1 MRLTL
6 IARCL
11 AATFVLGGFAAAQS
25 LQPVAAN
32 SGSRPDVG
40 FEFDRALRAVSYVQE
55 TPPDPSA
62 PGITDPIADAADPM
76 AETDPMGET
85 DTDPM
90 ADETDP
96 LAADTLS
103 DAVNCCPR
111 CHCMCCMCPE
121 PAKPCDPCPRVNN
134 LNPAWNLVL
143 GGWVTMDS
151 LYNSARPIAPG
162 TPFFLAP
169 EAIFNEDTFDIHARQ
184 TTIYLAAQGPQIGK
198 YVAGGLIMFNL
209 YNDSLIV
216 DRYGFLP
223 YQAWGELKN
232 EDWRFAGGLQM
243 DIFAPVL
250 PTVLPFSY
258 LAASGN
264 TGVYR
269 GQFRAE
275 RFYHPSTNEQITLTV
290 GISDANPTYLNED
303 ILTEDNGWPNMEG
316 RAAWAVGALK
326 QEGLAAVRPFEVG
339 VSGFVGEI
347 RTTQIVVNQVIDN
360 TWGLAGDFRWRV
372 NQKWGF
378 QGEIFTGQGLGT
390 YGGGIM
396 QTVNSDTFEAIESS
410 GAWGEFYYYC
420 HPCIH
425 THMGYGI
432 DNPNDADLAPTQV
445 SRNDTIFGNV
455 IWDVT
460 KSFRLASELTYR
472 TTDYLV
478 LPDNEGFGIHW
489 QMQWKF

>member
-1 MRLTL
+1 MRLSL

-11 AATFVLGGFAAAQS
+11 AASFILGGFAAAQS

-32 SGSRPDVG
+32 SGNRPDLG
-40 FEFDRALRAVSYVQE
+40 FEFYQALRSVNYLQE
-55 TPPDPSA
+55 MPPDPAA
-62 PGITDPIADAADPM
+62 PGITDPMADAADPLG
-76 AETDPMGET
+76 ETDPMGET
-85 DTDPM
+85 
-90 ADETDP
+90 ETPAEESDP
-96 LAADTLS
+96 LAAETSS
-103 DAVNCCPR
+103 DVVSPCPR

-121 PAKPCDPCPRVNN
+121 PAHACEECPRVNN
-134 LNPAWNLVL
+134 INPAWGLKI
-143 GGWVTMDS
+143 GGTISLDA
-151 LYNSARPIAPG
+151 LYNSSRPIAPG

-169 EAIFNEDTFDIHARQ
+169 QGQFEEDTFDIHARE
-184 TTIYLAAQGPQIGK
+184 TSIYLAADGPQIGCYK
-198 YVAGGLIMFNL
+198 AGGLIMFAL
-209 YNDSLIV
+209 YNDSITV

-223 YQAWGELKN
+223 YQAFGELKN

-250 PTVLPFSY
+250 PTVLPFSF

-264 TGVYR
+264 AGLYR
-269 GQFRAE
+269 GQLRAE
-275 RFYHPSTNEQITLTV
+275 RFYHPSRNEQITLTV
-290 GISDANPTYLNED
+290 GISDANPTIINND
-303 ILTEDNGWPNMEG
+303 ILTEDAGWPNVEA
-316 RAAWAVGALK
+316 RAAWAVGAL
-326 QEGLAAVRPFEVG
+326 QQVGLAAVRPFEVG

-347 RTTQIVVNQVIDN
+347 RSTEIAVNQVIDN

-372 NQKWGF
+372 NSKWGF

-390 YGGGIM
+390 YGGGIL
-396 QTVNSDTFEAIESS
+396 QTVNSVTFESIEAT
-410 GAWGEFYYYC
+410 GGWGEVYYYC
-420 HPCIH
+420 HPCVH

-460 KSFRLASELTYR
+460 QSFRLASELTYR
-472 TTDYLV
+472 TTDYLA
-478 LPDNEGFGIHW
+478 LPDNEGFGFHW